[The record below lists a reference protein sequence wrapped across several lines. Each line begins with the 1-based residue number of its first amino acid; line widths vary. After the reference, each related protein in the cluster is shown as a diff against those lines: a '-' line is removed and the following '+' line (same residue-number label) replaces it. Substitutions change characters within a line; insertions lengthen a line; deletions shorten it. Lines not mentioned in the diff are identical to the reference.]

1 VTAAGPPGAPRTRDD
16 EAMEHSAAAV
26 VSYVERAIDAMADIL
41 AGLGGELAN
50 RRPDLPGANSPYV
63 ILRHC
68 LGVMEYWGG
77 HVVAGRDVERDRPAE
92 FRASGPVASL
102 IEAAERAK
110 ERFRADAATAEPTSP
125 PRRISPGEDPAE
137 LELASQLHT
146 LLHVMEEVFQHLG
159 QMEITRDVLS
169 RR

>member
-1 VTAAGPPGAPRTRDD
+1 
-16 EAMEHSAAAV
+16 MEHSAAAV

-102 IEAAERAK
+102 IEAAERA
-110 ERFRADAATAEPTSP
+110 RNGSAQMPPPPSRR
-125 PRRISPGEDPAE
+125 PRRAGSRPARTRPNRNSP
-137 LELASQLHT
+137 ASFIRCCT
-146 LLHVMEEVFQHLG
+146 
-159 QMEITRDVLS
+159 
-169 RR
+169 